1 MKTFV
6 GDFLVRPHCLK
17 TPPHGVDSPPAGR
30 IEKQHASPVAVD
42 ISSPKNP
49 ACPRAISRAGR
60 ESKTGVTP

>member
-17 TPPHGVDSPPAGR
+17 APPREADSPPAGR
-30 IEKQHASPVAVD
+30 VEKQHVGPVAVD

-49 ACPRAISRAGR
+49 ACPIAISLAGR
-60 ESKTGVTP
+60 ESKVEMTP